1 MGVGAPRTP
10 PQSPAQHLP
19 HQGPGHRGVCEAE
32 TWGAHRSARAAQ
44 VSGAGLPGKDWGL
57 LLLPPRHTRP
67 LVAGLQ
73 ALSSVGAGGG
83 RPPPDPS
90 PSRTPP
96 EAGSL
101 RRPGRT
107 KARTTSWETW
117 CCGCRC
123 VGWGRRPRETVRRG
137 VMRGSGEGFRIHVEQ
152 SSGSASIAPL
162 PTRPACRP
170 SGPSL
175 PGGSVVPSGAL
186 HRDLPR
192 PWPVPPPVPAHPQ
205 AGRSG
210 TTARGLLAPSRVGWA
225 APGAGCSAHSCAG
238 PVAES
243 H

>member
-10 PQSPAQHLP
+10 PQSPAQRLP

-57 LLLPPRHTRP
+57 LLLPPRRHTRP

-90 PSRTPP
+90 SSRTPP

-152 SSGSASIAPL
+152 SSGSASIVPL

-170 SGPSL
+170 IRTFAAGRISGTLWSP
-175 PGGSVVPSGAL
+175 A
-186 HRDLPR
+186 PR
-192 PWPVPPPVPAHPQ
+192 PTQTV
-205 AGRSG
+205 AGATSSSSSSTSG
-210 TTARGLLAPSRVGWA
+210 
-225 APGAGCSAHSCAG
+225 
-238 PVAES
+238 
-243 H
+243 